1 MSTLRKFAT
10 PLTIATFT
18 IVGVTGVLWY
28 FHFITSAG
36 RWLHEIIG
44 LAMMVVIVLHV
55 VLNWRAFKTYFKRP
69 LAIAIIVLGVVLT
82 VGAYL
87 VPDQTPA
94 RGGPPQFAAFS
105 KFADEDLTTLGPIF
119 DTTAEDLVTRL
130 LAAGY
135 SGAKVDKT
143 IEDLVGTN
151 VRAQMQAFSALAA
164 DGSGLGGQGQ
174 GAALRN

>member
-28 FHFITSAG
+28 FHVITSAG
-36 RWLHEIIG
+36 RWMHEIIG
-44 LAMMVVIVLHV
+44 LAMVVVVALHV

-69 LAIAIIVLGVVLT
+69 LAIEIIVLGVVLT

-87 VPDQTPA
+87 VPDQTQA

-105 KFADEDLTTLGPIF
+105 KFADESLATLGPIF
-119 DTTAEDLVTRL
+119 DTTGEILVTRL
-130 LAAGY
+130 EDAGY
-135 SGAKVDKT
+135 TGATPASTV
-143 IEDLVGTN
+143 EDIAGSNT
-151 VRAQMQAFSALAA
+151 RAQMEAFSAMAA
-164 DGSGLGGQGQ
+164 DGSGTGGQGV
-174 GAALRN
+174 GAARN